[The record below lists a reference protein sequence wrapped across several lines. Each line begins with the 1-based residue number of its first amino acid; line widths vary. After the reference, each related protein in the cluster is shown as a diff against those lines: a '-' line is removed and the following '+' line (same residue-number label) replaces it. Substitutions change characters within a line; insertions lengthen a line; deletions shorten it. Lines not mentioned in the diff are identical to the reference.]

1 MSGTYTVAAG
11 QTSADLDIAS
21 YAFTSGKTVVDV
33 YGNLM
38 NYFDT
43 TASATADK
51 DGVSFGAL

>member
-1 MSGTYTVAAG
+1 MLLLQEKLLSN
-11 QTSADLDIAS
+11 
-21 YAFTSGKTVVDV
+21 V

-51 DGVSFGAL
+51 DGVSFGGTLAENEAIKIGNYNT